1 MSHQPQH
8 IYEFGPFRLDVAE
21 RLLLRD
27 GEVVP
32 LQPKVFDLLLALI
45 ERQGRLATKEELMTA
60 VWPDTF
66 VEEANIASNIS
77 ILRKTISQNGQQFI
91 ETVPKRGYR
100 FVPEVREVGSNGLGP
115 EAHSPVAIE
124 EKSEGDEARKRPSP
138 VRSRRS
144 HSRLWRGI
152 FVVAPLVA
160 GLLGLLFLPKPGW
173 RQWFGAQRVNPPN
186 NDLDI
191 RKLPVNGNLI
201 IGYSLSP
208 DGRYVAYMLG
218 DLERSGIWIRQ
229 IATGNSLRIVPL
241 AEGVQLWGLRYSP
254 DGDFL
259 YYVIEDIKHR
269 VGGTLYRISTLG
281 GAQQKLLTG
290 INAVAVLSPDGHRM
304 IFKRY
309 DRGKNFL
316 KLANADGSET
326 QDLDSSASFNDYYG
340 YDWSPSGESIFYINS
355 NQDAED
361 RYWRIVEKPVN
372 GGAVRFWT
380 EKERRK
386 ITAIGRLPA
395 GRGLAL
401 TMADLKTGL
410 PQIWRLPAPGA
421 EAQRI
426 TYDAGNYLLGGLS
439 ITADGRTL
447 LAETY
452 DRPARVLVA
461 PIGDPGHSKQISPGY
476 ADYDALAWTPAGELV
491 YTLKDNGEAK
501 LWAMKSDGSGTR
513 QLATVASV
521 NSQPTISPDGRFIVF
536 VSDRNGNQNL
546 WRTDQDGGAPL
557 QLTRENSYE
566 PHISPDSQWV
576 YYGARRQGKLSLW
589 KIPIFGGEPA
599 VVELR
604 SERAAISPDGRL
616 LAYSYFDEQLKRMRV
631 AVRPL
636 SGGAPLKIF
645 NAEIGYE
652 TIRWMRDS
660 SGFAYLKGKNKIIL
674 QPLTENEPR
683 LLLTATDDW
692 IFSFDF
698 SRDGQLVAYLSG
710 RFTNDLVLIRG
721 FLPDDA
727 ARR

>member
-1 MSHQPQH
+1 MSHQPKP
-8 IYEFGPFRLDVAE
+8 IYEFGHYRLDAAE
-21 RLLLRD
+21 RILSRD
-27 GEVVP
+27 GKVVP
-32 LQPKVFDLLLALI
+32 LQPKTFDVLLALV
-45 ERQGRLATKEELMTA
+45 ERHGRLLEKDELMKA
-60 VWPDTF
+60 VWPDTV
-66 VEEANIASNIS
+66 VEEVNLANNIS
-77 ILRKTISQNGQQFI
+77 ILRKTISENGQQFI

-100 FVPEVREVGSNGLGP
+100 FVAEVREVVSDGLNSTAYSSVAVEERKDGV
-115 EAHSPVAIE
+115 EATKRSSRAQFRRDDSRVWRRILVA
-124 EKSEGDEARKRPSP
+124 A
-138 VRSRRS
+138 
-144 HSRLWRGI
+144 
-152 FVVAPLVA
+152 ALVA
-160 GLLGLLFLPKPGW
+160 GMLGLLFLPKPGW
-173 RQWFGAQRVNPPN
+173 RQWFRAQRVNPPN

-191 RKLPVNGNLI
+191 RKFPVNGNLI
-201 IGYSLSP
+201 VGYSLSP
-208 DGRYVAYMLG
+208 DGRYAAYMLG
-218 DLERSGIWIRQ
+218 DLERCGIWIRQ

-259 YYVIEDIKHR
+259 YYVIEDIKR
-269 VGGTLYRISTLG
+269 QVGGALYRISTLG

-290 INAVAVLSPDGHRM
+290 INAVAILSPDGRRM
-304 IFKRY
+304 VFKRY

-316 KLANADGSET
+316 KLANADGSDA
-326 QDLDSSASFNDYYG
+326 QDLDSSASFNDYYS

-380 EKERRK
+380 ERERRK

-410 PQIWRLPAPGA
+410 SQIWRLPAPGA

-426 TYDAGNYLLGGLS
+426 THDASNYLLGGLS

-476 ADYDALAWTPAGELV
+476 ADYDALAWTPVGELI

-501 LWAMKSDGSGTR
+501 LWTMKSDGSGPR
-513 QLATVASV
+513 QLATVASL

-546 WRTDQDGGAPL
+546 WRTDQDGGNPL
-557 QLTRENSYE
+557 QLTRENSFE
-566 PHISPDSQWV
+566 PHISPDGQWV
-576 YYGARRQGKLSLW
+576 YYEAQRHGKWSLW
-589 KIPIFGGEPA
+589 KVPIIGGEPV
-599 VVELR
+599 VVEQR
-604 SERAAISPDGRL
+604 SDRAAISPDGRL
-616 LAYSYFDEQLKRMRV
+616 LAYSYFDEQLKRRRV

-636 SGGAPLKIF
+636 AGDTPLKIF
-645 NAEIGYE
+645 NVEIGYD

-660 SGFAYLKGKNKIIL
+660 SGIAYIKGLNKIML

-683 LLLTATDDW
+683 LLLTAADDW

-698 SRDGQLVAYLSG
+698 SRDGQQIAYLSG
-710 RFTNDLVLIRG
+710 RFTNGLVLIRD
-721 FLPDDA
+721 FLPVDA
-727 ARR
+727 TRR